1 LVEDFLKPGNLE
13 KTTAKQ
19 NRTAM
24 KHENDSPNASPMKS
38 AGEELDYLRK
48 TFREIIASY
57 SARIEG
63 EIEQI
68 REAVTTEEKKKKIST
83 AHLRDARDIITLI
96 RTLDLKAEKGRRRD
110 LKKID
115 LLIEEL
121 RRFVENW

>member
-1 LVEDFLKPGNLE
+1 
-13 KTTAKQ
+13 
-19 NRTAM
+19 M
-24 KHENDSPNASPMKS
+24 KKDNDASNASPMKS

-68 REAVTTEEKKKKIST
+68 RDAVGAEEKKKKIPT
-83 AHLRDARDIITLI
+83 AHMRDARDIITLV
-96 RTLDLKAEKGRRRD
+96 RTLDVKAEKGRRRD

-115 LLIEEL
+115 LLVEEL